1 MVTARSEGFF
11 PEPLELQ
18 GSLSRVPRLVKNPP
32 ANAGDGRDTVS
43 IPGSG
48 RSPGVGNGNPL
59 QYSCLE
65 NSTSR
70 GAWWATGHGVAKSPE
85 D

>member
-43 IPGSG
+43 IPGILRRCSG
-48 RSPGVGNGNPL
+48 KGLHLAMAGEP
-59 QYSCLE
+59 
-65 NSTSR
+65 R
-70 GAWWATGHGVAKSPE
+70 GQCMIAT
-85 D
+85 